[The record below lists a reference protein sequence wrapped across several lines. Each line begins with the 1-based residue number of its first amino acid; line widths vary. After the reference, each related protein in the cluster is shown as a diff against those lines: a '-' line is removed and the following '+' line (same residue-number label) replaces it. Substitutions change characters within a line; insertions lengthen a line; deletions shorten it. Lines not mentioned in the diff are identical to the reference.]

1 MSVDTECR
9 FTGNHFL
16 YRPWKFYKNFE
27 LYMKK
32 KGRKYVRI
40 RLKKTSLKNGRQV
53 VRLAYSQKGYL
64 VWFKARVYERGKK
77 KNGVYSRE
85 KKIRL

>member
-1 MSVDTECR
+1 
-9 FTGNHFL
+9 
-16 YRPWKFYKNFE
+16 
-27 LYMKK
+27 MKK